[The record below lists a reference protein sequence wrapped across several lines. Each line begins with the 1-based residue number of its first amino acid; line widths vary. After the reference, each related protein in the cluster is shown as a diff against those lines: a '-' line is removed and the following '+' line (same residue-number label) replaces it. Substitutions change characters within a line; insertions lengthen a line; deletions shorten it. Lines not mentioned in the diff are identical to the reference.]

1 MTSTEYI
8 TMPGGRKLRKDR
20 LEDGV
25 INGEGNWIGG
35 RTQEHNTDDRQKQKE
50 PTAHL
55 INMADVEPETVDW
68 LWSPY
73 IPKGKVTLLE
83 GDPGV
88 GKSWVSL
95 AIATA
100 VSLGKGLPKQ
110 EPGGPGNTLLASA
123 EDGLADTIRPRLDAM
138 GADVSRIVAIDD
150 ALILDD
156 DGFALLEDYVTKVEP
171 TLLIIDPLV
180 AYLGAAVD
188 IHRANQTRSVM
199 ARLAKLAETHGMAI
213 LAVRHLAKGSA
224 AKPIYRG
231 LGSIDFTAAC
241 RSVLLAGCDP
251 ENPQNRGLVQI
262 KSNLAPLG
270 VSIGYELLDDGFFWT
285 GESSLTTG
293 DILATDSGEFTSAID
308 EAIDFL
314 RDELATGDVLAKEIY
329 RSANSAAISER
340 TLKRAKA
347 KLQVRSHKRDGVW
360 LWSLPTVPTVPT
372 KNLGILGTLEKTEAK
387 KEVVTERLGDIG
399 NDLPDY
405 PIQPCH
411 NCGSGDYWLREA
423 SVWGRA
429 EWLCPRC
436 HPKPG
441 GGKGE

>member
-8 TMPGGRKLRKDR
+8 TMPGGRKLRKDW

-25 INGEGNWIGG
+25 IDQQGNWIGG
-35 RTQEHNTDDRQKQKE
+35 KPQENNRNNRKKDKE
-50 PTAHL
+50 PLSHL
-55 INMADVEPETVDW
+55 VNMDDVEAETMDW
-68 LWSPY
+68 LWPPY

-95 AIATA
+95 AIATS
-100 VSLGKGLPKQ
+100 VSLGKGLPGQ
-110 EPGGPGNTLLASA
+110 EPREPSNTLLASA
-123 EDGLADTIRPRLDAM
+123 EDGLGDTIRPRLDAM
-138 GADVSRIVAIDD
+138 GADVSRIVAIDG
-150 ALILDD
+150 ALTLDD
-156 DGFALLEDYVTKVEP
+156 AGFALLEDYVSKVEP

-180 AYLGAAVD
+180 AYLGTDVD
-188 IHRANQTRSVM
+188 IHRANETRAVM
-199 ARLAKLAETHGMAI
+199 AKLAKLAETHGMAI
-213 LAVRHLAKGSA
+213 LAVRHLTKGGA

-262 KSNLAPLG
+262 KSNLAPVG
-270 VSIGYELLDDGFFWT
+270 VSVGYELRDDGFFWT

-372 KNLGILGTLEKTEAK
+372 KNLGILGTLEKNEAK
-387 KEVVTERLGDIG
+387 KEIMTERLGNLESVTKDK
-399 NDLPDY
+399 P
-405 PIQPCH
+405 PCIKGH
-411 NCGSGDYWLREA
+411 GICTLDVSKGFDCIYDNYAECPHWMGS
-423 SVWGRA
+423 
-429 EWLCPRC
+429 
-436 HPKPG
+436 
-441 GGKGE
+441 